1 MVLLLDE
8 VDALLNKAYQRLQA
22 AKELFQMK
30 YYDDCVNRAYY
41 SMVSAATAALRHK
54 EITTKTHKGL
64 HNKFSDVYIKSGE
77 IETKLGRQF
86 RYAEDLRNKVDYDS
100 FETISEEQAELVLED
115 AETFIDSVEK
125 LIKS

>member
-8 VDALLNKAYQRLQA
+8 VDALLNQRLQA

-41 SMVSAATAALRHK
+41 SMVSAATAALRFK
-54 EITTKTHKGL
+54 EITTKTHNGL
-64 HNKFSDVYIKSGE
+64 HNKFSEIFIKSGE

-100 FETISEEQAELVLED
+100 FETISEEQAEVVLED

-125 LIKS
+125 LIKP

>member
-1 MVLLLDE
+1 
-8 VDALLNKAYQRLQA
+8 
-22 AKELFQMK
+22 MK

-41 SMVSAATAALRHK
+41 SMVSAAIAALRFK

-64 HNKFSDVYIKSGE
+64 HNKFSEIFIKSVE

-100 FETISEEQAELVLED
+100 LETISEEQAELILED
-115 AETFIDSVEK
+115 AEAFSDTVDK

>member
-22 AKELFQMK
+22 AKELFHMK

-41 SMVSAATAALRHK
+41 SMVSAATAALRFK

-64 HNKFSDVYIKSGE
+64 HNKFSEVFIKSGE
-77 IETKLGRQF
+77 IETKLGKQF

-100 FETISEEQAELVLED
+100 FETITEEQAELILED
-115 AETFIDSVEK
+115 AENFIDSVEK
-125 LIKS
+125 LIKP